1 MPLNTKWQSNMTMPN
16 TKTKSSE
23 TIAFSIDG
31 CRHVWPNF
39 ILVIISKAKVV
50 RYDQLCLEKWT
61 INAFPDVDIRKKRNY
76 PEFTPA
82 THSLGNLSFT

>member
-1 MPLNTKWQSNMTMPN
+1 MPLNLKWQSNVTMPN

-39 ILVIISKAKVV
+39 MLVIISKAEVV
-50 RYDQLCLEKWT
+50 RYDQLCLKKRT
-61 INAFPDVDIRKKRNY
+61 INAFPDVKIRKKINY

-82 THSLGNLSFT
+82 THSFSQ